1 MNTAANVLPFRR
13 PGDDSSRACVGLWLY
28 VQHPAGSPDAVVL
41 TRRTVDA
48 WGTYWIGLTDGGA
61 GPETRFPEHALAHT
75 RLSALR
81 VGNYLEQVGYLETVL
96 PDEDRRAAFVNACR
110 QRPAEREE
118 AARLAA
124 EESARVDREVGP
136 WFRDVEDGLTGGTG
150 DRIPDTVEAKVIR
163 RFLASVGV
171 KATVRVRR
179 YSMASGLDFGP
190 GYAGEWTDADAE
202 VIARVFPGE
211 ASRRSV
217 YDRDTGENVER
228 WSVSRSLYPHKRA
241 DASDLMSD
249 YHDPG
254 GFRVA
259 PEYVLAVSLL
269 LSEELEKLAAKGV
282 R

>member
-1 MNTAANVLPFRR
+1 MSVLAFRR
-13 PGDDSSRACVGLWLY
+13 PTADVSRAAPGLWLY
-28 VQHPAGSPDAVVL
+28 VQHPGGAPNAVVL
-41 TRRTVDA
+41 TRRVVDA
-48 WGTYWIGLTDGGA
+48 WGAHWIGLTDGGA
-61 GPETRFPEHALAHT
+61 GRETRLDEHALDHA

-81 VGNYLEQVGYLETVL
+81 PGNYLEQLGYLDTVI
-96 PDEDRRAAFVNACR
+96 PDEERRTAFVESCR

-136 WFRDVEDGLTGGTG
+136 WFRDIEDGLTGGTG
-150 DRIPDTVEAKVIR
+150 DRLADTVEAKAIR

-190 GYAGEWTDADAE
+190 GYSGGWTDADAAA
-202 VIARVFPGE
+202 IARVFPGE
-211 ASRRSV
+211 ASRRSY
-217 YDRDTGENVER
+217 YDRETGEHSER
-228 WSVSRSLYPHKRA
+228 WSVSSSLYPHKRA
-241 DASDLMSD
+241 DASDLQSD

-259 PEYVLAVSLL
+259 PEYVLALSVI
-269 LSEELEKLAAKGV
+269 LSEEIEKAGAKGV